1 MKTLARGILIACAF
15 LELSDDTA
23 VDPDA
28 AVRAMED
35 IAAELQKA
43 APEERESLRSVAAE
57 MAREERGAVKKFY
70 ESFVEHVGLHD

>member
-28 AVRAMED
+28 AVRAM
-35 IAAELQKA
+35 AAELQKA
-43 APEERESLRSVAAE
+43 APEERESLRLAAAE